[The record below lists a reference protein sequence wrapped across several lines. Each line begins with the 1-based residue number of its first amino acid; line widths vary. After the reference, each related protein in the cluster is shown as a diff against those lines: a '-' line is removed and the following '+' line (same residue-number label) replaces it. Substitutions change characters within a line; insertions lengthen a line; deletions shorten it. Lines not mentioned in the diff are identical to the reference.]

1 VVVADLVDWQAV
13 NVKMVIPSRAIT
25 GRRVI
30 FFIYQNFKQIRI
42 IRRYP
47 TANISIFAGKL
58 TVISAIH
65 KIFTLFRKDLL
76 LEIRQQYSF
85 YGVLLYIGATI
96 FVLYMAID
104 EPESRVW
111 NGLFW
116 VIQLFICINAVA
128 KSFLQESRGRMLY
141 FYSIASP
148 GDFVLAKL
156 LFNSLLMLIMSLLSL
171 FLFSLFLG
179 NPMTKFWQFLGLVLL
194 GGWGLNLVFTF
205 LAAIAAKAQ
214 QNAAIMAV
222 LGFPLIIPQ
231 LLLLMRLSNAA
242 FAPLLT
248 IPVGTV
254 LLLVALDVM
263 VILLA
268 VILFPYLWKD

>member
-1 VVVADLVDWQAV
+1 MKNNMTAFRQ
-13 NVKMVIPSRAIT
+13 
-25 GRRVI
+25 
-30 FFIYQNFKQIRI
+30 IY
-42 IRRYP
+42 
-47 TANISIFAGKL
+47 
-58 TVISAIH
+58 
-65 KIFTLFRKDLL
+65 TLFKKDLL
-76 LEIRQQYSF
+76 LEVRQQYSF
-85 YGVLLYIGATI
+85 YGILLYIGATI
-96 FVLYMAID
+96 FVLYMAIN
-104 EPESRVW
+104 EPEAKVW

-148 GDFVLAKL
+148 RDFVLAKL
-156 LFNSLLMLIMSLLSL
+156 MFNSLLMLAMSMLSLL
-171 FLFSLFLG
+171 LFSLFLG
-179 NPMTKFWQFLGLVLL
+179 SPINKVGPFVGLVLL
-194 GGWGLNLVFTF
+194 GGWSLSLVFTF

-222 LGFPLIIPQ
+222 LGFPIILPQ

-248 IPVGTV
+248 IPLNTV
-254 LLLVALDVM
+254 LLLVALDIM

-268 VILFPYLWKD
+268 VILFPFLWKD

>member
-1 VVVADLVDWQAV
+1 MLMNPVAG
-13 NVKMVIPSRAIT
+13 NAIT
-25 GRRVI
+25 KNNMTAFRQ
-30 FFIYQNFKQIRI
+30 IY
-42 IRRYP
+42 
-47 TANISIFAGKL
+47 
-58 TVISAIH
+58 
-65 KIFTLFRKDLL
+65 TLFKKDLL
-76 LEIRQQYSF
+76 LEVRQQYSF
-85 YGVLLYIGATI
+85 YGILLYIGATI
-96 FVLYMAID
+96 FVLYMAIN
-104 EPESRVW
+104 EPEAKVW

-148 GDFVLAKL
+148 RDFVLAKL
-156 LFNSLLMLIMSLLSL
+156 MFNSLLMLAMSMLSLL
-171 FLFSLFLG
+171 LFSLFLG
-179 NPMTKFWQFLGLVLL
+179 SPINKVGPFVGLVLL
-194 GGWGLNLVFTF
+194 GGWSLSLVFTF

-222 LGFPLIIPQ
+222 LGFPIILPQ

-248 IPVGTV
+248 IPLNTV
-254 LLLVALDVM
+254 LLLVALDIM

-268 VILFPYLWKD
+268 VILFPFLWKD